1 MKMHNPPHP
10 GLALK
15 ACFDEEFTVDDA
27 ALRMG
32 VSVNTLLDI
41 MECKTPITKEIA
53 FLLSKAIPG
62 SNPFVWLGAQAEYD
76 AWQATHNRK
85 WQNQILKA
93 HRLIPELSGKII
105 KTDTG
110 TAGV

>member
-1 MKMHNPPHP
+1 MHNPPHP
-10 GLALK
+10 GLALS

-27 ALRMG
+27 AVRMG

-41 MECKTPITKEIA
+41 MEGKAPITKEIA

-62 SNPFVWLGAQAEYD
+62 SNPSVWLGAQAEYD
-76 AWQATHNRK
+76 AWQAAHNHK

-93 HRLIPELSGKII
+93 HRLIPEISRNTA
-105 KTDTG
+105 KTDAG
-110 TAGV
+110 TAGA